1 MSAAERKRVA
11 CVGVYILDVLTRPVD
26 ALPTTQQAV
35 LVDEIVM
42 APAGT
47 AGGTA
52 VDLAR
57 LGHDVL
63 AVGAVGD
70 DDAGEFL
77 VGVLRR
83 EGIDTSAIAVKPDTA
98 TAATVLPISST
109 GVRPAWHVRGATVAL
124 GRADLPMDAIA
135 GVDALHYGGVS
146 ALPGLDGE
154 VSRELL
160 AYAKEYGVLTTAD
173 CLGIKRDD
181 ALAVF
186 TPSLPYVDVF
196 MPNRGEVELLTGLRS
211 PEDGARALHALGPR
225 SVIVKLDAD
234 GCFGVGPE
242 GEFHIP
248 AFDVPVVDT
257 TGCGDAFCSGVITG
271 LLAGWTL
278 EDAAWL
284 GTAAGA
290 QTAGGLGSVAGVH
303 DLDDTMNFLDH
314 HRAQVAS

>member
-1 MSAAERKRVA
+1 MTAGRNRVA
-11 CVGVYILDVLTRPVD
+11 CVGVYILDVLARPID

-35 LVDEIVM
+35 LVDEIAM

-70 DDAGEFL
+70 DAAGEFL

-83 EGIDTSAIAVKPDTA
+83 EGIDTSAIALKHDTA

-109 GVRPAWHVRGATVAL
+109 GVRPAWHVRGATVEL
-124 GRADLPMDAIA
+124 GRADLPMGAIA
-135 GVDALHYGGVS
+135 GADALHYGGVS

-160 AYAKEYGVLTTAD
+160 AFAKNSGLLTTAD

-181 ALAVF
+181 VLDVF
-186 TPSLPYVDVF
+186 GPSFPYVDVF
-196 MPNRGEVELLTGLRS
+196 MPNRGEVELLTGRRS
-211 PEDGARALHALGPR
+211 PVEGARQLRALGPQ

-234 GCFGVGPE
+234 GCFGTGPD
-242 GEFHIP
+242 GEFQIP

-271 LLAGWTL
+271 LLAGWSL
-278 EDAAWL
+278 EESAWL

-290 QTAGGLGSVAGVH
+290 QTAGGLGSGAGVH
-303 DLDDTMNFLDH
+303 DFDDTMAFLDH
-314 HRAQVAS
+314 HRARVAS